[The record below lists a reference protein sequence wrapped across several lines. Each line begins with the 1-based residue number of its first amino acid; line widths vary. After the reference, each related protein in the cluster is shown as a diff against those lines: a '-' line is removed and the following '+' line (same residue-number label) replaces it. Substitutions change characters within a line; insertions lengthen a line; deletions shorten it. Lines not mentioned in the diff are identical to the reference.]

1 MNIKNYFTIL
11 WHVKC
16 ILYNYELH
24 LYYLIF
30 FQGQR
35 IRARRQEKSRL
46 LTESVKQSQ
55 GDSEYSKVTEYK
67 EQTGTQSNQVQAT
80 RKRKHGELSPFIKE
94 GGKPSGQVISSLF
107 RFNPEIPK
115 VKRFDIWLFLGI
127 IIIMQLTYMEHGLQ
141 FLVRYTM

>member
-1 MNIKNYFTIL
+1 M
-11 WHVKC
+11 
-16 ILYNYELH
+16 
-24 LYYLIF
+24 YYLIF

-115 VKRFDIWLFLGI
+115 VKRFDIFMNNYYNAVNIAWITIFSAI
-127 IIIMQLTYMEHGLQ
+127 
-141 FLVRYTM
+141 